1 MLNTYDLNKA
11 QVMLHLIRN
20 GIFAKIEND
29 TITVKPNKIDEA
41 QTLVDK
47 MYFKMPDLLPA
58 QFYWLLATAG
68 LEQVIDTLLENL
80 RQTDLQKYAMY
91 QGFLKGARYYEFS
104 KAIAML
110 TQAEPI
116 IAQAY
121 PDLDLS
127 IPTLKALWLEAAKF

>member
-1 MLNTYDLNKA
+1 MLNIYDLNKT
-11 QVMLHLIRN
+11 QVILHLMRN
-20 GIFAKIEND
+20 GIFAKIQND
-29 TITVKPNKIDEA
+29 AITLKPSKIDEA

-47 MYFKMPDLLPA
+47 MYFNMPDLLPA
-58 QFYWLLATAG
+58 QFYWLLATVG

-80 RQTDLQKYAMY
+80 KQTDPQKYAMY
-91 QGFLKGARYYEFS
+91 QGFLKGARFYEFS

-110 TQAEPI
+110 TQAGPI

>member
-1 MLNTYDLNKA
+1 MLNIYNLDQQ
-11 QVMLHLIRN
+11 QVVNELLR
-20 GIFAKIEND
+20 
-29 TITVKPNKIDEA
+29 NKILAAVRNNQIIIMNGKVEQA
-41 QTLVDK
+41 QSVIDR
-47 MYFKMPDLLPA
+47 MYYGMPNLLPA

-80 RQTDLQKYAMY
+80 RQADLQKYAMY
-91 QGFLKGARYYEFS
+91 QGFLKGARFYEFD

-110 TQAEPI
+110 TQAGPI

-127 IPTLKALWLEAAKF
+127 IPILKSLWLQASKF

>member
-1 MLNTYDLNKA
+1 MLNIYDLNKA
-11 QVMLHLIRN
+11 QVILHLMRN
-20 GIFAKIEND
+20 GILAKIQND
-29 TITVKPNKIDEA
+29 AITLNPSKIDEA

-47 MYFKMPDLLPA
+47 MYFNMPDLLPA

>member
-11 QVMLHLIRN
+11 QVMLHLMRN

-29 TITVKPNKIDEA
+29 AITVKPNKIDEA

-58 QFYWLLATAG
+58 QFYWLIATAG

-80 RQTDLQKYAMY
+80 RQTDLQKYAVY

-104 KAIAML
+104 KALAML

-116 IAQAY
+116 ITQAY

-127 IPTLKALWLEAAKF
+127 IPTLKALWLQAAQF

>member
-1 MLNTYDLNKA
+1 MLNIYDLNKA
-11 QVMLHLIRN
+11 QVIFHLMRN
-20 GIFAKIEND
+20 GILAKIEND
-29 TITVKPNKIDEA
+29 AITLNPSKINEA

-47 MYFKMPDLLPA
+47 MYFNMPDLLPT
-58 QFYWLLATAG
+58 QFYFLLAKSGLDTA
-68 LEQVIDTLLENL
+68 IDTLLTSL
-80 RQTDLQKYAMY
+80 QSQDLNKYATY
-91 QGFLKGARYYEFS
+91 KAYLNGARYYEFS

-127 IPTLKALWLEAAKF
+127 IPTLKALWLEAAQF

>member
-1 MLNTYDLNKA
+1 MLNIYDLNKA
-11 QVMLHLIRN
+11 QVILHLMRN
-20 GIFAKIEND
+20 GILAKIQND
-29 TITVKPNKIDEA
+29 AITLNPSKIDEA

-47 MYFKMPDLLPA
+47 MYFKIPDLLPA